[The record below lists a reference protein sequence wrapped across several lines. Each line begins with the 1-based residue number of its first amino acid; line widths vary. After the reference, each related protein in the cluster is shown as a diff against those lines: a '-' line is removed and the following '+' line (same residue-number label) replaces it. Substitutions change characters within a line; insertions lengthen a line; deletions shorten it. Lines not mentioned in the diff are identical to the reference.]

1 MWLPVTW
8 DCVYHRTGEPGQS
21 RACSLHQNG
30 GIWRVGRQNPLTTQS
45 PIQAPALIPSSL
57 QLSEMPWDRATTVL
71 YTVP

>member
-1 MWLPVTW
+1 M
-8 DCVYHRTGEPGQS
+8 
-21 RACSLHQNG
+21 
-30 GIWRVGRQNPLTTQS
+30 NPLTTRP